1 MCRTAGM
8 TTLVLILNPAAELV
22 DRMDLSLTRQI
33 MRIGITMRSR
43 MTMEKMSERLTEK
56 QLNYSRGGATISRG
70 QEAGQASWPRMFYRV
85 PPTAEPGKG
94 SEYSIMQTLLLV
106 AFALFAGLL
115 MTRLFV
121 KFHLPDVTA
130 YLVTGVL
137 IGPCVLGR
145 LGIRGF
151 GFNTFDEV
159 ESLSLISDVAL
170 GFIAFAIGHE
180 FRLSALK
187 QTGRQATIV
196 GILQAVVTTIVVDAA
211 LIALHY
217 AMPELLSMPAA
228 ITLGAIASATAPAAT
243 LMVVRQYKAKGPVT
257 DVLLPVVALDD
268 AVGLVVFAVSFG
280 IAQSMES
287 GSVNTLAL
295 IVEPIGEVVLSL
307 LLGAAVGFALTDL
320 ERYFHSHRNRNA
332 LIVGSVVLTVALSQI
347 KFDVGPFTFGF
358 SSLLVCMMLGTVF
371 CNFCPL
377 SEDLMLQAD
386 RWSGPAITLFFVL
399 SGSALQFDVFA
410 EPAVIL
416 IGAVY
421 IIARSLGKYFG
432 ARVSSDLAHC
442 PENVRK
448 YLGITLL
455 PQAGVALGMC
465 ATAYRLL
472 PQDGVLIRS
481 IILFSVLVYE
491 LVGPSLTKMALTRAG
506 DIQTIPAEIKNRREK
521 RLKQITKPV
530 PAKFDH

>member
-1 MCRTAGM
+1 M
-8 TTLVLILNPAAELV
+8 
-22 DRMDLSLTRQI
+22 
-33 MRIGITMRSR
+33 
-43 MTMEKMSERLTEK
+43 
-56 QLNYSRGGATISRG
+56 
-70 QEAGQASWPRMFYRV
+70 QE
-85 PPTAEPGKG
+85 
-94 SEYSIMQTLLLV
+94 LLLI

-130 YLVTGVL
+130 YLVSGVL

-145 LGIRGF
+145 LGIGF
-151 GFNTFDEV
+151 TSFEQVDNLAV
-159 ESLSLISDVAL
+159 ISDVAL

-187 QTGRQATIV
+187 QTGKQATII
-196 GILQAVVTTIVVDAA
+196 GILQAVITTVVVDVMM
-211 LIALHY
+211 IGLHFIN
-217 AMPELLSMPAA
+217 PGLVDLPVA
-228 ITLGAIASATAPAAT
+228 ITLGAIAAATAPAAT

-268 AVGLVVFAVSFG
+268 AVGLVVFAISFG
-280 IAQSMES
+280 IAQAMKN
-287 GSVNTLAL
+287 GTAHIAAL
-295 IVEPIGEVVLSL
+295 IVEPLAEVVLSL
-307 LLGAAVGFALTDL
+307 AFGGLVGYLLTIL

-332 LIVGSVVLTVALSQI
+332 LIVGSVILTVAVSQL
-347 KFDVGPFTFGF
+347 KFSVGSFTFGF

-371 CNFCPL
+371 CNLCPL

-410 EPAVIL
+410 DANVIL
-416 IGAVY
+416 IGVIY
-421 IIARSLGKYFG
+421 IFARSFGKYIG
-432 ARVSSDLAHC
+432 ARFSSDLAKS
-442 PENVRK
+442 PATVRK

-465 ATAYRLL
+465 ATAYRVLG
-472 PQDGVLIRS
+472 GVEGTLVRN

-491 LVGPSLTKMALTRAG
+491 LIGPSLTKMALTKAG
-506 DIQTIPAEIKNRREK
+506 DIQAIPQEIKTRRKK
-521 RLKQITKPV
+521 RLQEVKKPV
-530 PAKFDH
+530 PPQFEK

>member
-1 MCRTAGM
+1 
-8 TTLVLILNPAAELV
+8 
-22 DRMDLSLTRQI
+22 
-33 MRIGITMRSR
+33 
-43 MTMEKMSERLTEK
+43 
-56 QLNYSRGGATISRG
+56 
-70 QEAGQASWPRMFYRV
+70 
-85 PPTAEPGKG
+85 
-94 SEYSIMQTLLLV
+94 MQTLLLIAV
-106 AFALFAGLL
+106 ALFAGLL

-130 YLVTGVL
+130 YLVAGVL

-145 LGIRGF
+145 LNF
-151 GFNTFDEV
+151 GFSTFEQV

-187 QTGRQATIV
+187 QTGKQATII
-196 GILQAVVTTIVVDAA
+196 GILQATVATLFVDAA
-211 LIALHY
+211 LITFHFLR
-217 AMPELLSMPAA
+217 PDLLSLPVA
-228 ITLGAIASATAPAAT
+228 ITLGAIAAATAPAAT

-268 AVGLVVFAVSFG
+268 AVGLVIFAVSFG
-280 IAQSMES
+280 IAQSMQN
-287 GSVNTLAL
+287 GDVNTLAL
-295 IVEPIGEVVLSL
+295 ILEPLGEVALSL

-320 ERYFHSHRNRNA
+320 ERYFRSHRNRNA
-332 LIVGSVVLTVALSQI
+332 LIVGSVVLTVALSQLR
-347 KFDVGPFTFGF
+347 FDVGPFTFGF

-399 SGSALQFDVFA
+399 SGSALQFEVFG
-410 EPAVIL
+410 EGTVIL
-416 IGAVY
+416 IGVMY
-421 IIARSLGKYFG
+421 IVSRSLGKYFG
-432 ARVSSDLAHC
+432 ARLSANLTHSPDI
-442 PENVRK
+442 VRR

-465 ATAYRLL
+465 TTAYRVLG
-472 PQDGVLIRS
+472 QDGVLIRS

-506 DIQTIPAEIKNRREK
+506 DIKNIPAEVKTRRSK
-521 RLKQITKPV
+521 RLKEVTKPV
-530 PAKFDH
+530 PPRFDQ